1 MRQGRLIRMR
11 YADNPDHGLR
21 KCLGSRFGWP
31 KSAPTRMPVSICMR
45 YIRRVRQKP
54 VMNGF
59 EAARKI
65 RESLSSFPVEVVLA
79 KPPGLSEPCKVAS
92 ALSDGRFLLLGIQ
105 LGRLVNQCA
114 QIP

>member
-31 KSAPTRMPVSICMR
+31 KSAPTRMPVSICMG

-65 RESLSSFPVEVVLA
+65 RESLSSFPVDVV
-79 KPPGLSEPCKVAS
+79 G
-92 ALSDGRFLLLGIQ
+92 LSDGRFLLLGIQ